1 MKNKDPLE
9 NFIAK
14 ERELFDFK
22 IPNEIIWI
30 DIARQINP
38 KSLAIVWYKTSL
50 FKGIAAGFILLIMG
64 GYIGFQIGNKN
75 ETPLWSIGLE
85 TKPFLDFEIVS
96 QKSIQK
102 KLYQLKEL
110 NAEKSIY
117 ADLHQ
122 IDKSMEE
129 LKSELKNIPMGQ
141 EKIILEQLKLGY
153 QTKIEIL
160 DKILQRLEPKTQSQN
175 ENEI

>member
-1 MKNKDPLE
+1 MKNKDALE

-64 GYIGFQIGNKN
+64 GYI
-75 ETPLWSIGLE
+75 
-85 TKPFLDFEIVS
+85 
-96 QKSIQK
+96 
-102 KLYQLKEL
+102 
-110 NAEKSIY
+110 
-117 ADLHQ
+117 
-122 IDKSMEE
+122 
-129 LKSELKNIPMGQ
+129 
-141 EKIILEQLKLGY
+141 
-153 QTKIEIL
+153 
-160 DKILQRLEPKTQSQN
+160 
-175 ENEI
+175 

>member
-1 MKNKDPLE
+1 
-9 NFIAK
+9 
-14 ERELFDFK
+14 
-22 IPNEIIWI
+22 
-30 DIARQINP
+30 
-38 KSLAIVWYKTSL
+38 
-50 FKGIAAGFILLIMG
+50 MG

-175 ENEI
+175 EKEI

>member
-1 MKNKDPLE
+1 MKNKDALE
-9 NFIAK
+9 KFISK
-14 ERELFDFK
+14 ERDLFDFMT
-22 IPNEIIWI
+22 PNESIWQSI
-30 DIARQINP
+30 ENQINQ
-38 KSLAIVWYKTSL
+38 KSLAVVWYKTAI

-64 GYIGFQIGNKN
+64 GYVGFQIGNKK

-102 KLYQLKEL
+102 KLFQLKEL

-117 ADLHQ
+117 TDLQQ

-175 ENEI
+175 EKEM

>member
-1 MKNKDPLE
+1 MKNKDALE

-22 IPNEIIWI
+22 IPNEIIWN
-30 DIARQINP
+30 DIVNQINP
-38 KSLAIVWYKTSL
+38 KSLTIVWYKTS
-50 FKGIAAGFILLIMG
+50 FFRGIAAGFILLIMG

-175 ENEI
+175 EKEI